1 MNGDQEKK
9 LREQLAALISQGN
22 AFTPLPQLLDS
33 IPYEVTGQSL
43 EGFSHTVWELT
54 EHLRIAL
61 HDLVEYS
68 KDSHYQ
74 SPPWPDGFW
83 PEQPGPSSQD
93 EWKESISQIKA
104 LQEEMI
110 EMVQDPA
117 NDLFEPFAA
126 NPDHHLLRQATIVA
140 EHNAYHGGQI
150 ALLSKALE
158 KRS

>member
-1 MNGDQEKK
+1 MRG
-9 LREQLAALISQGN
+9 QLAALIRQGN
-22 AFTPLPQLLDS
+22 AFTPLPRVCES
-33 IPYEVTGQSL
+33 IPYEVTGQQV

-68 KDSHYQ
+68 KDSHYP

-83 PEQPGPSSQD
+83 PDQPGPSSEE
-93 EWKESISQIKA
+93 EWQESVRQIQA
-104 LQEEMI
+104 LQQEMI
-110 EMVQDPA
+110 EMVQNPE

-126 NPDHHLLRQATIVA
+126 NPNHHLLRQATIAA

-150 ALLSKALE
+150 AMLSKAIQ
-158 KRS
+158 RSP